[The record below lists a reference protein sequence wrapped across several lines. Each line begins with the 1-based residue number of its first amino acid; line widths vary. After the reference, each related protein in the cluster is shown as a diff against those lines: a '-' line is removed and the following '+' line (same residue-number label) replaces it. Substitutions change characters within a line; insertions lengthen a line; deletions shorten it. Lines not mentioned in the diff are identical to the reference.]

1 VVIASLGL
9 AAHVFSERMY
19 AVIIAMSLLTSV
31 VAPPVLAAMLRHS
44 GEVPELEPRDSE
56 AG

>member
-1 VVIASLGL
+1 L

-19 AVIIAMSLLTSV
+19 AVIVAMSLLTSV
-31 VAPPVLAAMLRHS
+31 IAPPVLAAMLRHG
-44 GEVPELEPRDSE
+44 GEVPELESRDSE

>member
-9 AAHVFSERMY
+9 AAHVFNERMY

-31 VAPPVLAAMLRHS
+31 IAPPVLAAMLRH
-44 GEVPELEPRDSE
+44 GDERPELVSRDSE